1 MTEPAPHAVG
11 VGVIGAG
18 MISDQY
24 LSALVRFPDVRVV
37 IISDLDV
44 PRAGAQAAKYGVPRF
59 GTTDQLL
66 TDSEVEIV
74 VNLTIPA
81 AHASVSSRALRA
93 GKHVWSEK
101 PLSVDRES
109 GRALLED
116 AEAAGR
122 LLAIAPDTIMG
133 AGVQTAKRAIDRG
146 DIGVPL
152 SVTALFQFRG
162 PDCFHPNPGFL
173 FQPGAGPLF
182 DIGPYYL
189 TTFAYILGSISD
201 VAAIGQRAQDVRRC
215 EVGPQAGLEFPVEV
229 PTEVRSLLRFES
241 GATGQ
246 LLLSWDSPLRR
257 MGFLEVTG
265 SEGTIAIPD
274 PNRFD
279 GDSRII
285 HAADDDWTVLPAQGA
300 AAGRGSGVLELARA
314 SREGRPPLFDGRLGY
329 HVLDA
334 MMSLEESIERRTFV
348 PVAST
353 SPILDSLPEDWNP
366 YELTLVSDVSPE
378 QVPPPKHK

>member
-1 MTEPAPHAVG
+1 MSRSEALSGKHGAVG
-11 VGVIGAG
+11 VGVVGAG
-18 MISDQY
+18 AISDQY
-24 LSALVRFPDVRVV
+24 LTALAQFPDVRVV
-37 IISDLDV
+37 MVSDLDV
-44 PRAGAQAAKYGVPRF
+44 DRAKSQADKYGVAES

-66 TDSEVEIV
+66 ADADVEIV

-81 AHASVSSRALRA
+81 VHASVSSQALRA

-101 PLSVDRES
+101 PLSVDRAS
-109 GRALLED
+109 GAALLDD
-116 AEAAGR
+116 ARAAGR

-152 SVTALFQFRG
+152 SVTSLFQFRG
-162 PDCFHPNPGFL
+162 PDHFHPNPEFL

-182 DIGPYYL
+182 DFGPYYL
-189 TTFAYILGSISD
+189 TTFAYIFGSISD
-201 VAAIGQRAQDVRRC
+201 VAAMGQRALDVRRC
-215 EVGPQAGLEFPVEV
+215 EVGPLAGLEFQVNV
-229 PTEVRSLLRFES
+229 PTEVRALIRFES

-246 LLLSWDSPLRR
+246 LLLSWDSPVRR

-265 SEGTIAIPD
+265 TDGTIAVPD

-285 HAADDDWTVLPAQGA
+285 HASEDEWTVIPQQGV

-314 SREGRPPLFDGRLGY
+314 SREGRDPLFDGRLGY

-334 MMSLEESIERRTFV
+334 MISLDESIGSSTFV
-348 PVAST
+348 PVTST
-353 SPILDSLPEDWNP
+353 TPSVPTLPEDWNP
-366 YELTLVSDVSPE
+366 YEPTLT
-378 QVPPPKHK
+378 

>member
-1 MTEPAPHAVG
+1 MTEPAPDAVG

-18 MISDQY
+18 MISNQY

-37 IISDLDV
+37 MISDLEV
-44 PRAGAQAAKYGVPRF
+44 SRAEAQAAKYGVPRF

-66 TDSEVEIV
+66 TDSDVEIV
-74 VNLTIPA
+74 VNLTIPESHA
-81 AHASVSSRALRA
+81 AVSSRALRA

-116 AEAAGR
+116 AEQAGR
-122 LLAIAPDTIMG
+122 LLAVAPDTIMG

-162 PDCFHPNPGFL
+162 PDSFHPNPGFL

-189 TTFAYILGSISD
+189 TTFAYIFGSVSD
-201 VAAIGQRAQDVRRC
+201 VAANGQRARDVRRC
-215 EVGPQAGLEFPVEV
+215 EVGPQAGVEFQVNV
-229 PTEVRSLLRFES
+229 PTEVKSLLRFES
-241 GATGQ
+241 GATGL
-246 LLLSWDSPLRR
+246 LLLSWDSPFRR
-257 MGFLEVTG
+257 MSFLEVTG
-265 SEGTIAIPD
+265 TEGTIALPD
-274 PNRFD
+274 PNRFH

-285 HAADDDWTVLPAQGA
+285 HASEDEWTVLSARGV
-300 AAGRGSGVLELARA
+300 AAGRGSGVVELARA
-314 SREGRPPLFDGRLGY
+314 SREGRRPLFDGRLGY

-334 MMSLEESIERRTFV
+334 MISLEESIESQAF
-348 PVAST
+348 
-353 SPILDSLPEDWNP
+353 
-366 YELTLVSDVSPE
+366 
-378 QVPPPKHK
+378 PPGSVT

>member
-1 MTEPAPHAVG
+1 MIEHAADAVG

-18 MISDQY
+18 AISDQY
-24 LSALVRFPDVRVV
+24 LTALVQFPDVRVV
-37 IISDLDV
+37 MVSDLDV
-44 PRAGAQAAKYGVPRF
+44 PRAEAQADKYGVPKF

-66 TDSEVEIV
+66 ADTEVEIV
-74 VNLTIPA
+74 VNLTVPA
-81 AHASVSSRALRA
+81 AHASVSSQALRA

-122 LLAIAPDTIMG
+122 LLAVAPDTIMG

-162 PDCFHPNPGFL
+162 PDSFHPNPGFL

-189 TTFAYILGSISD
+189 TTFAYIFGSIAD
-201 VAAIGQRAQDVRRC
+201 VAAMGQRARDVRRC
-215 EVGPQAGLEFPVEV
+215 EVGPLSGLEFPVDV

-241 GATGQ
+241 GATGH
-246 LLLSWDSPLRR
+246 LLLSWDSPFRR

-265 SEGTIAIPD
+265 TEGTIALPD

-285 HAADDDWTVLPAQGA
+285 HVSDDEWTVLPEQGV
-300 AAGRGSGVLELARA
+300 AAGRGTGVVELARA
-314 SREGRPPLFDGRLGY
+314 CRQGRPPLFDGRLAY

-334 MMSLEESIERRTFV
+334 MTSLQESVENREFV
-348 PVAST
+348 PVTST
-353 SPILDSLPEDWNP
+353 TPSVATLPEDWNP
-366 YELTLVSDVSPE
+366 YESTLSLAVGGERADRR
-378 QVPPPKHK
+378 HG

>member
-1 MTEPAPHAVG
+1 MTEPAAHAVG

-24 LSALVRFPDVRVV
+24 LGALARFPDVRVV
-37 IISDLDV
+37 MLSDLDV
-44 PRAGAQAAKYGVPRF
+44 ARAEAQAAKYGVPRF

-74 VNLTIPA
+74 VNLTIPV

-116 AEAAGR
+116 AEVAGR
-122 LLAIAPDTIMG
+122 FLAVAPDTIMG

-162 PDCFHPNPGFL
+162 PDSFHPNPGFL

-189 TTFAYILGSISD
+189 TTFAYIFGSISD
-201 VAAIGQRAQDVRRC
+201 VAAVGQRARAVRRC
-215 EVGPQAGLEFPVEV
+215 EVGPQAGLEFQVEV

-257 MGFLEVTG
+257 MAFFEVTG
-265 SEGTIAIPD
+265 TEGTIALPD

-285 HAADDDWTVLPAQGA
+285 HASDDEWTVLPEQGV

-314 SREGRPPLFDGRLGY
+314 SRAGRPPLFDGRLGY
-329 HVLDA
+329 HVLDT
-334 MMSLEESIERRTFV
+334 MISLDESIEREAFV
-348 PVAST
+348 SVAST
-353 SPILDSLPEDWNP
+353 APRVATLPADWNP
-366 YELTLVSDVSPE
+366 FESTLEFRVAD
-378 QVPPPKHK
+378 

>member
-1 MTEPAPHAVG
+1 MIEHAAHAVG

-18 MISDQY
+18 AISDQY
-24 LSALVRFPDVRVV
+24 LAALVQFPDVRVV
-37 IISDLDV
+37 MISDLDV
-44 PRAGAQAAKYGVPRF
+44 PRAEAQAAKFGVPKF

-66 TDSEVEIV
+66 ADPDVEIV

-81 AHASVSSRALRA
+81 AHASVSSQALRA

-101 PLSVDRES
+101 PLSLDRDS
-109 GRALLED
+109 GLALLEA
-116 AEAAGR
+116 AEETGKI
-122 LLAIAPDTIMG
+122 LAVAPDTIMG
-133 AGVQTAKRAIDRG
+133 AGMQTAKRAIDRG

-162 PDCFHPNPGFL
+162 PDSFHPNPGFL

-182 DIGPYYL
+182 DMGPYYL
-189 TTFAYILGSISD
+189 TTFAYIFGSISD
-201 VAAIGQRAQDVRRC
+201 VAAVGQRARDVRRH
-215 EVGPQAGLEFPVEV
+215 EAGPHVGREFQVDV

-241 GATGQ
+241 GATGL
-246 LLLSWDSPLRR
+246 LLLSWDSPVRR
-257 MGFLEVTG
+257 VGFLEVTG
-265 SEGTIAIPD
+265 TEGTIAVPD
-274 PNRFD
+274 PNHFD
-279 GDSRII
+279 GDPRVI
-285 HAADDDWTVLPAQGA
+285 HVSDDEWTVLPGRGA

-334 MMSLEESIERRTFV
+334 MISLQESIDSREFV

-353 SPILDSLPEDWNP
+353 SPSVATLPEDWNP
-366 YELTLVSDVSPE
+366 FEPTLECTVGG
-378 QVPPPKHK
+378 

>member
-1 MTEPAPHAVG
+1 VSESAPHAVG
-11 VGVIGAG
+11 LGVTGAG

-37 IISDLDV
+37 MVSDLDV
-44 PRAGAQAAKYGVPRF
+44 ARAEAQSAKYGVPRF
-59 GTTDQLL
+59 GTTDELL

-74 VNLTIPA
+74 VNLTFPA

-116 AEAAGR
+116 ADVAGR

-152 SVTALFQFRG
+152 SVTALFQFKG

-189 TTFAYILGSISD
+189 TTFAYIFGSISD
-201 VAAIGQRAQDVRRC
+201 VAAIGQRARDVRRC
-215 EVGPQAGLEFPVEV
+215 EVGPQAGREFPVDV

-241 GATGQ
+241 GATGL
-246 LLLSWDSPLRR
+246 LLLSWDSPFRR

-265 SEGTIAIPD
+265 TEGTIALPD
-274 PNRFD
+274 PNHFG

-285 HAADDDWTVLPAQGA
+285 HASDDEWTVLPERGV
-300 AAGRGSGVLELARA
+300 AAGRGSGVVELARA

-334 MMSLEESIERRTFV
+334 MISLDESIERQAFV
-348 PVAST
+348 PVT
-353 SPILDSLPEDWNP
+353 SATPSVATLPEDWNP
-366 YELTLVSDVSPE
+366 YEPTPE
-378 QVPPPKHK
+378 CVVGG